1 MRILF
6 WFLLLAVAAV
16 VAALMVKL
24 NAGYALLVSPPY
36 RIELSL
42 NLLLVLVVGG
52 FFLIYFTLRL
62 ITRAVELPATVRA
75 WRRQQK
81 IERARAKQD
90 AALVALLEGRY
101 GKARQHAEE
110 ALEIPGSSGLNAI
123 VAARASIDVRDFSA
137 ASALLARAD
146 AQVPSLAVP
155 RLMLEAEIALD
166 EGAPQEALRLLQ
178 SLRKEAGMHTA
189 ALRLELRALQAARKW
204 SEIPALLDQLVRRK
218 VFDTIQADH
227 VRISAQS
234 EQIKSL
240 AQDAAGLRDYWNR
253 LPDAARTHP
262 KIARAAAQS
271 FVQLGGDREAVE
283 ILANALVR
291 EWDSGLVEIYGDCR
305 IADSTRQLEQAE
317 RWLPLHNQDA
327 VLLRVLGTLCQRQQL
342 WGKAQTYLEASLALD
357 NNWRAHLAL
366 GEMLGRLGRDAEAN
380 AHFVAALRLAT
391 DELRVRF
398 CLRDLLLDRCGRAPV

>member
-42 NLLLVLVVGG
+42 NLLLVLVVGS
-52 FFLIYFTLRL
+52 FFLIYLTLRL
-62 ITRAVELPATVRA
+62 ITRAVQLPATVRA

-110 ALEIPGSSGLNAI
+110 ALQIPGSSGLNAI
-123 VAARASIDVRDFSA
+123 VAARAAIDVRDFEA
-137 ASALLARAD
+137 AKALLERPD
-146 AQVPSLAVP
+146 AQTTSLAVP

-189 ALRLELRALQAARKW
+189 ALRLELRALQAARRW

-218 VFDTIQADH
+218 VFDATQAEH
-227 VRISAQS
+227 VRVSAQS
-234 EQIKSL
+234 EQIKAL
-240 AQDAAGLRDYWNR
+240 AQDAAGLRDCWNR
-253 LPDAARTHP
+253 LPDATRTHP

-283 ILANALVR
+283 ILASALGR
-291 EWDSGLVEIYGDCR
+291 EWDSELVEMYGECR

-317 RWLPLHNQDA
+317 RWLPSHNHDA

-357 NNWRAHLAL
+357 NSWRAHLAL

-391 DELRVRF
+391 DELR
-398 CLRDLLLDRCGRAPV
+398 LR